1 MVAGKGLKIDC
12 QGHLGQVHS
21 SKSEATVEGFFV
33 LACLFLYSPSV
44 WYILYKMIPNYTP
57 AVQPLFYC
65 IVPVICILCNK
76 IDKMAAAEC

>member
-44 WYILYKMIPNYTP
+44 WYIFKQNFIFKNGSSLQDDT
-57 AVQPLFYC
+57 
-65 IVPVICILCNK
+65 
-76 IDKMAAAEC
+76 